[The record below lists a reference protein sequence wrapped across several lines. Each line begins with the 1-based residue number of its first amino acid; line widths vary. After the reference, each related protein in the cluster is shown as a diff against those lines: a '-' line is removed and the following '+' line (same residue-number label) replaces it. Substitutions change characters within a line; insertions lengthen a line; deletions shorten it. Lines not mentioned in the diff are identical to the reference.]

1 MFEIIFK
8 YPSTAFA
15 KGQFVL
21 MSKWPAWV
29 LILLAVA
36 AAVLV
41 AGLLQ
46 RRRGARPPRQVAV
59 LWGLETALIV
69 LLLLLLW
76 QPALSVAMLKPQQ
89 NIVSLV
95 IDDSRS
101 MAVREDGTSRKDK
114 VLTALNPSLLPE
126 LQKKFQVR
134 MYRLSGGLERIEKT
148 EQLTAG
154 GTASRIGG
162 NLKQLA
168 SESAALPVGAI
179 VVMSD
184 GSDTSGG
191 IDAGA
196 IAEIRRRRIPVH
208 TVGFG
213 NEKPS
218 KDVEIAEVEV
228 PSRVLV
234 DSRVAAR
241 VSFRQTGFPQGRTKL
256 TVRDSGKV
264 LASKEV
270 IFQRDATQQ
279 SETITFQAG
288 TSGARNLQVS
298 LDPIE
303 GEESPRNNAL
313 TRLLTVDSSPMRI
326 LYIEGEPR
334 WEFKFIRRAMEED
347 KAVALVTMLRTTQ
360 NKIYRQGI
368 SNPKE
373 LEEGFP
379 SKPEELFPFTGVIVG
394 GLEASYFTPAQQEL
408 LKQFVDRRGGG
419 VLFLAGRLGLA
430 EGGYDKS
437 AMADLLPV
445 ALPAKKITFFR
456 DPATVDLTG
465 AGRDN
470 LICRLDEDSAKNVA
484 RWKKLPYLAN
494 FQEVGA
500 PKAGAVSLV
509 EFTAAGHGKFPLL
522 TIQNYGTGRT
532 ALLASA
538 GTWRW
543 QMLQPVE
550 DKSHEMFWQQ
560 LLRWLVSDTRG
571 RVVAST
577 PELILRDDGWI
588 PIHARVRDVSYLPAG
603 DATVE
608 ARIMGPEGSHE
619 TVALQPDPLT
629 PGEYRAD
636 WNAAK
641 NGSYVAEIVAFHR
654 GEEAGRDVF
663 TFRREDGL
671 AEDFRTE
678 QNRELLEN
686 LSQQTGGRYYRP
698 TELARLA
705 QDVAYSEAGITTR
718 ETKELWNMPA
728 VLLLILL
735 LRGGD
740 WLLRRK
746 WGAV

>member
-1 MFEIIFK
+1 MFEIVFK
-8 YPSTAFA
+8 YPSAAFA

-21 MSKWPAWV
+21 LGKWPTWV
-29 LILLAVA
+29 LVLLAVVA
-36 AAVLV
+36 ALV
-41 AGLLQ
+41 IARLLV
-46 RRRGARPPRQVAV
+46 RRGGRPTRQLAT

-101 MAVREDGTSRKDK
+101 MAVREDGSSRKDK
-114 VLTALNPSLLPE
+114 VLSALNPSFLKD

-148 EQLTAG
+148 EQLTAS
-154 GTASRIGG
+154 GTATRIGE

-168 SESAALPVGAI
+168 AESASLPVGAI

-184 GSDTSGG
+184 GSETSGG

-213 NEKPS
+213 NERPNR
-218 KDVEIAEVEV
+218 DVEISEVEL

-234 DSRVAAR
+234 DSRVSAR
-241 VSFRQTGFPQGRTKL
+241 VAFRQNGFPQGRTKL

-270 IFQRDATQQ
+270 VFQRDATQQ

-298 LDPIE
+298 LDPLE
-303 GEESPRNNAL
+303 GEESVRNNAL
-313 TRLLTVDSSPMRI
+313 TRLVTVDSSPMRI

-334 WEFKFIRRAMEED
+334 WEFKFIRRAMDED

-368 SNPKE
+368 ANPKE

-379 SKPEELFPFTGVIVG
+379 AKPEELFPFSGVIVG

-419 VLFLAGRLGLA
+419 LLFLAGRTGLA

-437 AMADLLPV
+437 AIADLLPV

-456 DPATVDLTG
+456 DPATADLTG

-470 LICRLDEDSAKNVA
+470 LICRLEEDPAKNAA

-500 PKAGAVSLV
+500 PKAGAVALV
-509 EFTAAGHGKFPLL
+509 ELTAAGHGKFPLL

-532 ALLASA
+532 ALLATA

-543 QMLQPVE
+543 QMLQPLE

-560 LLRWLVSDTRG
+560 LLRWLVTDTRG
-571 RVVAST
+571 PVVAST
-577 PELILRDDGWI
+577 PESILRDDGRI
-588 PIHARVRDVSYLPAG
+588 PIHAKVRDTSYLPAG

-608 ARIMGPEGSHE
+608 ARILGPEGSHE
-619 TVALQPDPLT
+619 TVPLQPDPLT

-636 WNAAK
+636 WNAPK
-641 NGSYVAEIVAFHR
+641 DGSYVAEVVAFHK
-654 GEEAGRDVF
+654 GEEAGRDVL

-671 AEDFRTE
+671 AEDFHLE
-678 QNRELLEN
+678 QNRELLEK
-686 LSQQTGGRYYRP
+686 LSEQTGGRYYRP
-698 TELARLA
+698 NELARLA
-705 QDVAYSEAGITTR
+705 EDVSYSEAGITTR
-718 ETKELWNMPA
+718 ETKELWNMPV
-728 VLLLILL
+728 VLLLILV